1 MSIKIKSIIESL
13 LFVAG
18 DPISISELSEFFS
31 MDGLKIRE
39 VLSELKD
46 EKYSEDSGVVLVI
59 NEFDCCLITNES
71 NYEYVSKFMNYDK
84 RKTLTNAASEVLSI
98 IAYKQPVTKSE
109 IDDIRGVKSDHILSK
124 LLNEGFIFISG
135 QMESPG
141 RPNLYSTTNKFLLK
155 FNLNSIE
162 ELPIIED
169 GE

>member
-71 NYEYVSKFMNYDK
+71 NYEYVSKYMNYDK